1 MTVEQ
6 KLVDLQQQLN
16 QLKSEVMNNR
26 IEETGKIIVTDLGE
40 AREFSIEE
48 EESEFAIP
56 NKRIYTITGLELGV
70 IIEKVINATLD
81 SVMETAKQTNYD
93 ESCATITLGYDGRT
107 IEVEMDGDQIANDIE
122 SEIDLDREEIEA
134 TVAEYLEQVKKMDF
148 CTYIPSDRK

>member
-26 IEETGKIIVTDLGE
+26 IEETGKILVTDLGE
-40 AREFSIEE
+40 PREFSIKE

-81 SVMETAKQTNYD
+81 SVMETVKQTNYD

-134 TVAEYLEQVKKMDF
+134 TVAEYLEQVKQ
-148 CTYIPSDRK
+148 TVRK

>member
-16 QLKSEVMNNR
+16 QLKSEIMNNR

-93 ESCATITLGYDGRT
+93 ESCATLTLGYDGRT

-134 TVAEYLEQVKKMDF
+134 TVAEYLEQVKQ
-148 CTYIPSDRK
+148 TVRK